1 MSNPKNNNVL
11 ALIGSAVI
19 GTIIITLP
27 MRLLLDEIEQ
37 YQPSEKVEIIYTP
50 INQ

>member
-11 ALIGSAVI
+11 ALIGSALI

-27 MRLLLDEIEQ
+27 MRMLLDHYESSQE
-37 YQPSEKVEIIYTP
+37 VEIIYTP

>member
-1 MSNPKNNNVL
+1 MTNPKNNNVL
-11 ALIGSAVI
+11 ALIGTAVI
-19 GTIIITLP
+19 STIIITLP
-27 MRLLLDEIEQ
+27 MRLLLEQ